1 MKKQKETLKI
11 LATLSGNTLEWLEFT
26 LFAYISHKIGTH
38 FFSTDTQAL
47 ATLKTYMIF
56 GSSYI
61 ARPLGAL
68 VFGYIGDRLGRVVV
82 LKNSLLLM
90 SFATAS
96 IALIPSYENI
106 GILSPILLIFC
117 RLLQGFSISGEF
129 NSSLLILI
137 ETFGKDKP
145 FCFGLLGP
153 LSASVGMLLGGLLSS
168 LVYSGFL
175 PENAWRFVFLASSFL
190 GFIAYYLRQTL
201 VESPAFLQAKQ
212 ENRLKKNPL
221 LEVFKKNKHAFILC
235 FLCSM
240 FISNFVY
247 IASIFYEKLS
257 QNAGFFSNGQVH
269 SVILIGQGLATL
281 TMIFCFF
288 IFKTKKF
295 SAKKL
300 CVTSLLLATF
310 FGPFIIKFSI
320 SSSFTLLLLGQIL
333 YGLIN
338 GLSSSV
344 LLTYVSLAF
353 PSEIRL
359 TGSSFSW
366 SLGAA
371 IFGGSSLLIAETLRL
386 HGHISL
392 IGLYISISALLPLL
406 MFISLKKELKTLNLI
421 Y

>member
-1 MKKQKETLKI
+1 MKKQKETLTI
-11 LATLSGNTLEWLEFT
+11 LAILAGNTLEWLEFT

-38 FFSTDTQAL
+38 FFSHDTQAL

-68 VFGYIGDRLGRVVV
+68 FFGHIGDRLGRVVV

-90 SFATAS
+90 SLATAS

-117 RLLQGFSISGEF
+117 RMLQGFSVSGEF

-153 LSASVGMLLGGLLSS
+153 MSASLGMLLGGLISS

-175 PENAWRFVFLASSFL
+175 PENAWRFVFLSSSFL
-190 GFIAYYLRQTL
+190 GFIAYYLRRTL
-201 VESPAFLQAKQ
+201 VESQVFLQAKQ

-221 LEVFKKNKHAFILC
+221 LNVFKKNKHAFILC

-247 IASIFYEKLS
+247 IANIFYEKLA
-257 QNAGFFSNGQVH
+257 QHADFFSKGQVH
-269 SVILIGQGLATL
+269 SVILIGQCLATL
-281 TMIFCFF
+281 TMLVCFF
-288 IFKTKKF
+288 LFKKNNF
-295 SAKKL
+295 SARKL
-300 CVTSLLLATF
+300 CIISLLVATF
-310 FGPFIIKFSI
+310 FGPFIIKFSV

-359 TGSSFSW
+359 AGSSLSW

-371 IFGGSSLLIAETLRL
+371 IFGGSSLLIAENLRL
-386 HGHISL
+386 HGHIPL
-392 IGLYISISALLPLL
+392 IGLYISLSALLALL
-406 MFISLKKELKTLNLI
+406 MFISFNKEIKL
-421 Y
+421 

>member
-1 MKKQKETLKI
+1 MKKQNETLNI
-11 LATLSGNTLEWLEFT
+11 LATLTGNTLEWLEFT
-26 LFAYISHKIGTH
+26 LFAYISHKISPH
-38 FFSTDTQAL
+38 FFSQDTQAL

-56 GSSYI
+56 GSSYL

-68 VFGYIGDRLGRVVV
+68 FFGYIGDRLGRVVV

-90 SFATAS
+90 SIATAS
-96 IALIPSYENI
+96 IALVPSYENI
-106 GILSPILLIFC
+106 GILSPILLALC
-117 RLLQGFSISGEF
+117 RILQGFSVSGEF

-137 ETFGKDKP
+137 ESFGKNKP

-153 LSASVGMLLGGLLSS
+153 LSASLGMLLGGSLSS

-175 PENAWRFVFLASSFL
+175 SENSWRFVFLSSSFL
-190 GFIAYYLRQTL
+190 GFIAYYLRKTL
-201 VESPAFLQAKQ
+201 VESPAFLEARE

-221 LEVFKKNKHAFILC
+221 LQVFKTNKKAFLLC

-247 IASIFYEKLS
+247 LGSIFYEKLA
-257 QNAGFFSNGQVH
+257 QNAAFFSNREVH
-269 SVILIGQGLATL
+269 SVILIGQFLATL
-281 TMIFCFF
+281 TMVFCFF
-288 IFKTKKF
+288 IFKKNKF
-295 SAKKL
+295 SAKKICL
-300 CVTSLLLATF
+300 ASLLLAIF
-310 FGPFIIKFSI
+310 LSPFMIKFSI
-320 SSSFTLLLLGQIL
+320 SSSFTLLILGQIF

-371 IFGGSSLLIAETLRL
+371 IFGGSSLLIAENLRL
-386 HGHISL
+386 HGHISF
-392 IGLYISISALLPLL
+392 IGFYISLSAFLPFL
-406 MFISLKKELKTLNLI
+406 MFFFLKKKS
-421 Y
+421 